1 MQSNFQMPKKRR
13 NGGKNRCG
21 RGSATAVR
29 CSNCRRVVPKDK
41 AIKRF
46 VIRSLVEAAA
56 VGDIAVASVYKQ
68 GTYSIPKVYIKTQ
81 YCVSCAKHARLVKS
95 RSPVDRRIRSPPI
108 RPRIGQKIKPLGKP
122 ARGVKMSARR
132 LAVVSAWAQRRKF

>member
-1 MQSNFQMPKKRR
+1 MPKKRR
-13 NGGKNRCG
+13 NGGKNRYG

-56 VGDIAVASVYKQ
+56 LQDITVASVYKAGQ
-68 GTYSIPKVYIKTQ
+68 FTIPKVYIKTQ
-81 YCVSCAKHARLVKS
+81 YCVSCGKHSRLVKS
-95 RSPVDRRIRSPPI
+95 RSPVNRKIRSAPERLRLGAKRTPP
-108 RPRIGQKIKPLGKP
+108 GKP

-132 LAVVSAWAQRRKF
+132 LAIVSTWSARRK